1 MSTKKNQKV
10 INYMIDVI
18 SDIGFVQDAYGNWKK
33 DRYRY
38 KFNATSYRYEKRID
52 TKPISWMKIRGEYY
66 KNVKIE

>member
-33 DRYRY
+33 IGIDI
-38 KFNATSYRYEKRID
+38 NSMLHHTD
-52 TKPISWMKIRGEYY
+52 TKRELTR
-66 KNVKIE
+66 NQ